1 MHILVTRPE
10 TEAARTTRQLEAMG
24 HRVTI
29 APLLEIVTETP
40 PLETGGVQA
49 LVVTSRNAIHALGRH
64 PQKQS
69 LLALPVLAVGKSTA
83 AAARDAGFT
92 VALEGSAGGAE
103 LASLIA
109 ARCDPHAGTLLHIS
123 GEAIAFD
130 LEEAL
135 IPLGFTMRRA
145 VVYTSGQA
153 SQLGPAVRENLGQG
167 KFDAVLLMSPRT
179 AQAWCA
185 LVAAAGLRAQ
195 AQSLTYLCLSP
206 GVAAALQPLGPERI
220 EIAVKPNEEQMLA
233 LAARLSS
240 SSADST

>member
-24 HRVTI
+24 HSVTI
-29 APLLEIVTETP
+29 APLLEIVTATP
-40 PLETGGVQA
+40 PLETGRVQA
-49 LVVTSRNAIHALGRH
+49 LVLTSRNAVHALGRH

-83 AAARDAGFT
+83 AAAREAGFT

-103 LASLIA
+103 LAALIA
-109 ARCDPHAGTLLHIS
+109 ARCDPHAGALLHIS

-130 LEEAL
+130 LDEAL
-135 IPLGFTMRRA
+135 VPLGFAMRRA
-145 VVYTSGQA
+145 VVYTSEPV
-153 SQLGPAVRENLGQG
+153 SQLAPSVRENLGQG
-167 KFDAVLLMSPRT
+167 KLDAVLLMSPRT
-179 AQAWCA
+179 AQAWST
-185 LVAAAGLRAQ
+185 LVAAEGLKAEAR
-195 AQSLTYLCLSP
+195 SLTYLCLSP
-206 GVAAALQPLGPERI
+206 GVAAALQPLDPIRI

>member
-29 APLLEIVTETP
+29 APLLDIVTEAP
-40 PLETGGVQA
+40 PIDTHGVQA
-49 LVVTSRNAIHALGRH
+49 LVLTSRNAVHALGLH
-64 PQKQS
+64 PQKQN

-83 AAARDAGFT
+83 AAAREAGFS

-103 LASLIA
+103 LAALIA
-109 ARCDPHAGTLLHIS
+109 ARFDPHAGPLLHIS

-130 LEEAL
+130 LDEAL
-135 IPLGFTMRRA
+135 APSGFTIGRA
-145 VVYTSGQA
+145 IVYRSEA
-153 SQLGPAVRENLGQG
+153 AAQLPSTVSDTLRQG

-185 LVAAAGLRAQ
+185 LVSAETLSAKAQ
-195 AQSLTYLCLSP
+195 LLTHLCLSP
-206 GVAAALQPLGPERI
+206 GVAAALQPLDPKRV

>member
-24 HRVTI
+24 HHVTI
-29 APLLEIVTETP
+29 APLLEIVTAAP
-40 PLETGGVQA
+40 PLETSGVQA
-49 LVVTSRNAIHALGRH
+49 LVITSRNAVHALGRH

-69 LLALPVLAVGKSTA
+69 LRALPVLAVGKSTA
-83 AAARDAGFT
+83 AAAREAGFT

-103 LASLIA
+103 LAALIA

-135 IPLGFTMRRA
+135 APSGFTMRRA
-145 VVYTSGQA
+145 VVYTSEQA
-153 SQLGPAVRENLGQG
+153 SQLSPAVRENLEQG

-185 LVAAAGLRAQ
+185 LVAAEGLTGEAR
-195 AQSLTYLCLSP
+195 SLTYLCLSP
-206 GVAAALQPLGPERI
+206 GVAAALQPLNPPRI

-233 LAARLSS
+233 LPARLSS

>member
-24 HRVTI
+24 HCVTI
-29 APLLEIVTETP
+29 APLLEIVTATP
-40 PLETGGVQA
+40 PLDIGSAQA
-49 LVVTSRNAIHALGRH
+49 LVLTSRNAIHALSLH
-64 PQKQS
+64 PQKQD
-69 LLALPVLAVGKSTA
+69 LLALPVIAVGKSTA
-83 AAARDAGFT
+83 AAAREAGFT

-103 LASLIA
+103 LAALIA
-109 ARCDPHAGTLLHIS
+109 AHCDPSAGAMLHIS

-135 IPLGFTMRRA
+135 VPRGFTMRRA
-145 VVYTSGQA
+145 VVYTSEQV
-153 SQLGPAVRENLGQG
+153 SQLAPAVREDLEQG
-167 KFDAVLLMSPRT
+167 KFDTVLLMSPRT

-185 LVAAAGLRAQ
+185 LVASEGLKAQ
-195 AQSLTYLCLSP
+195 AQSLTYLCLSA
-206 GVAAALQPLGPERI
+206 GVAAALQPIAPKRI